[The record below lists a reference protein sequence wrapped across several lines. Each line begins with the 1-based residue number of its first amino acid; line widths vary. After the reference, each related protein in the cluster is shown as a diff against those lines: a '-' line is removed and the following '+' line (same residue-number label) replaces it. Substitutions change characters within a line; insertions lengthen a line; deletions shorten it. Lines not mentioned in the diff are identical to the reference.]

1 MRSEIV
7 LIFKDCKCLL
17 KYLYALPKLINSS
30 KYIFELR
37 NFFSGFLLV
46 CLLFVLFVCVCVCS
60 LFNACHSF
68 LMLSHGQ
75 KSHAHVLFS
84 L

>member
-7 LIFKDCKCLL
+7 LIFKDYKCLL

-37 NFFSGFLLV
+37 KFFLV
-46 CLLFVLFVCVCVCS
+46 FCLFVCFSFCLCVCVCS

>member
-7 LIFKDCKCLL
+7 LIFKDYKCLL

-37 NFFSGFLLV
+37 KFFLV
-46 CLLFVLFVCVCVCS
+46 FCLFAFCFVCVCVCS